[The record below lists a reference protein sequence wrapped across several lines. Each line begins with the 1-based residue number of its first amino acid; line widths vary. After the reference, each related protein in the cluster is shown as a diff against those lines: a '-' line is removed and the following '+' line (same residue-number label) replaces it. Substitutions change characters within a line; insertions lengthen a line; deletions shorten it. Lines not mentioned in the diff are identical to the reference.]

1 MTLPSERLLPRLFLI
16 LLLAVLALAGWQWR
30 HGAPLSA
37 DLMELVPGS
46 APNAL
51 ELKAE
56 QRMQEPLNRQ
66 ILVLV
71 GQADRQK
78 AIALAQRLGERWQ
91 ASGLFES
98 VQWSLQADLPALREQ
113 LLASRLAMLAR
124 ADRQQLIEQPAA
136 FIQQRVQALF
146 DPFAGV
152 SLVPSQDDW
161 LGLTG
166 RIQDSR
172 PKSGAVEFDLGS
184 GALIA
189 EADGKS
195 WVLLRAHTRGNAFD
209 MQLPMQVAELLKQSR
224 EEAAR
229 DDAQLLAASG
239 LLYAAS
245 GQQQASREITW
256 VGGGATF
263 GILLL
268 LLLAFRRWRVLLA
281 FVPVLVG
288 MLFGTV
294 ACVALFGHL
303 HVMTLVL
310 GASLIGVA
318 VDYPLHYLSKSWILN
333 PWRSWPALRLT
344 LPGLSLSLA
353 TSCIG
358 YLALAWTP
366 FPALTQIAVFSAAGL
381 LGAYLSAVCLLPALL
396 NGTDLRPAQWPLR
409 FCEALLRLR
418 EALLRKVGSR
428 LLLALLILFC
438 AAGLWQLTSRN
449 DVRQWVGA
457 PPQLQAEA
465 QAIARI
471 TGYQPTSQFFLV
483 RGADQQQLLE
493 RQAALGERL
502 EQLVRQGKLQ
512 GYQSLDQVVAL
523 PREQQQLHDALK
535 RLPEFWQPLLDL
547 GVPTSALQNEL
558 AQLQA
563 LPIQDLDSALK
574 GPLSEPW
581 RLLWLGAQD
590 DGVAGMVSLRGLN
603 NPELLRAQAVGLP
616 GVQLVDRLGELNRV
630 FAATQVSAAE
640 LKLASCGLIVLLLIL
655 PFGLGGALRIV
666 ALPLL
671 AALCSLASLGW
682 LGQPLTLF
690 SLFGLL
696 LVTAISV
703 DYAILMREQIG
714 GAAVSLLGTLL
725 AALTTWLSFGLLAIS
740 STPAVSNFGLAVSL
754 GLAFSF
760 LLAPWAASKTNQS
773 ATPGHP
779 LRDAQPVMATGH
791 GDTQPIPSN
800 PAGAC
805 AND

>member
-37 DLMELVPGS
+37 NLMELVPGS
-46 APNAL
+46 SPDAL
-51 ELKAE
+51 DLKAE
-56 QRMQEPLNRQ
+56 QRMQEPLNREM
-66 ILVLV
+66 LVLV

-78 AIALAQRLGERWQ
+78 AIAMARQLGEQWQ
-91 ASGLFES
+91 ASGLFEK
-98 VQWSLQADLPALREQ
+98 VQWDLQADLPALRQQ
-113 LLASRLAMLAR
+113 LLNGRLAMLA
-124 ADRQQLIEQPAA
+124 AKDRRQLIDDPAA
-136 FIQQRVQALF
+136 FIQQRLQALY
-146 DPFAGV
+146 DPFTGF

-166 RIQDSR
+166 RIQNSQPQR
-172 PKSGAVEFDLGS
+172 GAVQLDIGS
-184 GALIA
+184 GALVA
-189 EADGKS
+189 DADGKS
-195 WVLLRAHTRGNAFD
+195 WVLLRARTTGNAFD
-209 MQLPMQVAELLKQSR
+209 MKLPLQVAELLRQSR
-224 EEAAR
+224 QEASRA
-229 DDAQLLAASG
+229 DVQLLAASG
-239 LLYAAS
+239 LLYAAN
-245 GQQQASREITW
+245 GQQQATREITW
-256 VGGGATF
+256 VGGGATL

-268 LLLAFRRWRVLLA
+268 LLLAFRRLRVLLA

-288 MLFGTV
+288 MLFGAV
-294 ACVALFGHL
+294 ACVALFGHM

-310 GASLIGVA
+310 GSSLIGVA
-318 VDYPLHYLSKSWILN
+318 VDYPLHYLSKSWSLK
-333 PWRSWPALRLT
+333 PWHSWPALRIT
-344 LPGLSLSLA
+344 LPGLTLSLA

-396 NGTDLRPAQWPLR
+396 KGADLRPAQWPLR
-409 FCEALLRLR
+409 IC
-418 EALLRKVGSR
+418 KG
-428 LLLALLILFC
+428 LLALREQLLKKLGSPLLLVLLLLFC
-438 AAGLWQLTSRN
+438 GAGLWQLNSKN
-449 DVRQWVGA
+449 DIRQWVGA

-483 RGADQQQLLE
+483 RAADQQQLLE
-493 RQAALGERL
+493 RSAALGKRL
-502 EQLVRQGKLQ
+502 EQLVSLEKLQ
-512 GYQSLDQVVAL
+512 GYLSLNQLVSL
-523 PREQQQLHDALK
+523 PSEQQRLRDSLRQL
-535 RLPEFWQPLLDL
+535 PGYWQPLLDL
-547 GVPTSALQNEL
+547 GVPLAALQGEL
-558 AQLQA
+558 SQLQA
-563 LPIQDLDSALK
+563 LPIQDIDSALV
-574 GPLSEPW
+574 GPLAEPW
-581 RLLWLGAQD
+581 RALWLGPNA
-590 DGVAGMVSLRGLN
+590 DGVAGMVSLQGLN
-603 NPELLRAQAVGLP
+603 NADLLRVQAMDLP
-616 GVQLVDRLGELNRV
+616 GVQLVDRLGDLNKV
-630 FAATQVSAAE
+630 FAATQISAAE
-640 LKLASCGLIVLLLIL
+640 LKLASCVLIVLLLIL

-740 STPAVSNFGLAVSL
+740 STPAVSNFGLSVSL

-760 LLAPWAASKTNQS
+760 LLAPWA
-773 ATPGHP
+773 G
-779 LRDAQPVMATGH
+779 RQPHVTAVTE
-791 GDTQPIPSN
+791 
-800 PAGAC
+800 PAP
-805 AND
+805 